1 MTRESQVSKLARD
14 SYESSACSR
23 DQWTIRC
30 KLEQSYTDERRKNL
44 AGKEE
49 RPRVVT
55 MLFRG
60 FPTIIIA
67 NSHRDSKVSK
77 M

>member
-49 RPRVVT
+49 RPRVYNAIPW
-55 MLFRG
+55 LSNHYYREFSPR
-60 FPTIIIA
+60 FE
-67 NSHRDSKVSK
+67 S
-77 M
+77 